1 MAETKFQSLENGKN
15 QKRKDENNMSME
27 NLLFTRIDD
36 RLIHGQVCAAWL
48 KSIPAIQHILVIDD
62 KVCQDPFMGE
72 MFSLLVPN
80 HISIEIRSVEEATKI
95 LKDGLKKPTMIIV
108 KVPETIKQLVDNGID
123 IDFINIGGMGM
134 SKGRTKLFQ
143 NISASPEEREIFKE
157 LLAKGVKVEVQI
169 IPSARQY
176 DIAKLL

>member
-1 MAETKFQSLENGKN
+1 
-15 QKRKDENNMSME
+15 MSME

-48 KSIPAIQHILVIDD
+48 KSIPAIQHILFIDD

-95 LKDGLKKPTMIIV
+95 MKEGLKKPTMVIV
-108 KVPETIKQLVDNGID
+108 KVPGTIKQLIDNGID
-123 IDFINIGGMGM
+123 IDFVNIGGMGM
-134 SKGRTKLFQ
+134 SNGRTKLFQ

-157 LLAKGVKVEVQI
+157 LIAKGVKVEVQI